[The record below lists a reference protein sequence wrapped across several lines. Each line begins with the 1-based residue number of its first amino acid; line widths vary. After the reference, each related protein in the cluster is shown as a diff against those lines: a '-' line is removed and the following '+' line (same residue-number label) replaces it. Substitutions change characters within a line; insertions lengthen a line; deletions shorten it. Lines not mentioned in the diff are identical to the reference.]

1 MKEIIMLAKFPVF
14 DVAEYLDSE
23 KIV

>member
-14 DVAEYLDSE
+14 DVAEYLESE
-23 KIV
+23 EIL

>member
-1 MKEIIMLAKFPVF
+1 MKEIIMPAKFPVF

-23 KIV
+23 EIV